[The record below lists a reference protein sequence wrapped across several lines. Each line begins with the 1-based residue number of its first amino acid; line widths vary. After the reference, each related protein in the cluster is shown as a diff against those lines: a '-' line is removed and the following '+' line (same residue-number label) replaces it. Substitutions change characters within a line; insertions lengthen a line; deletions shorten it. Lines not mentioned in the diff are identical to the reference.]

1 MENTLLEEYRQE
13 MLTLRTEKIV
23 TTIKEKHPEFAEY
36 TAEKCLQI
44 YDDCFSLRQSL
55 IGSKGSGGFW
65 ERAAERLFSDFGMKR
80 QVHIKSNGT
89 IIESVGHHIVDIVLG
104 NPVVGDNISNY
115 IVISCKTSAKDR
127 WAQDMWSLIHVPKLY
142 VLMVVTD
149 DYPCSEKF
157 GESEIRKL
165 YTLTPKKTDTRKFKI
180 TMEELIAQITRI
192 L

>member
-1 MENTLLEEYRQE
+1 MENALLEEYQRE
-13 MLTLRTEKIV
+13 MSILRREKIV
-23 TTIKEKHPEFAEY
+23 TTIKEKHPEFADY
-36 TAEKCLQI
+36 TPEKCLEI

-65 ERAAERLFSDFGMKR
+65 ERIAERLFSEFGMNR
-80 QVHIKSNGT
+80 QVHIKSDG
-89 IIESVGHHIVDIVLG
+89 IICESGGHHIVDIVLG
-104 NPVVGDNISNY
+104 NPITGNNISDY

-165 YTLTPKKTDTRKFKI
+165 YTLTPKKADDRKYKLK
-180 TMEELIAQITRI
+180 MHELLEEIRRI
-192 L
+192 V